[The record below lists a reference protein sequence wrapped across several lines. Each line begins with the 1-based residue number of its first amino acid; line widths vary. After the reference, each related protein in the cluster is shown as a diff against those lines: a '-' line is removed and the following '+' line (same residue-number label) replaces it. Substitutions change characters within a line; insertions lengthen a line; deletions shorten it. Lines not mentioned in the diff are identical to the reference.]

1 MTILKD
7 ISIFW
12 SLAHTLIMFMILFES
27 RYPRKKTNILT
38 LSIMGPLLV
47 ANGILALFIPPD
59 LFGTLLLVTI
69 SLPSLIFFLIIA
81 KKKDGRFFFTF
92 CMVDTIVLE
101 IMYISQVINF
111 HTTPDNYIVMF
122 VIRLI
127 AYPLLEWFM
136 WNKLRLPYRSVQRQ
150 TKKGWWIFAVIGA
163 LFYIVMTIFM
173 NNPTSIT
180 ERPED
185 YPVMIL
191 LFILMPLIYL
201 HIILTLIYQQH
212 KFEETEQENIL
223 QLQSAN
229 LVARVSE
236 LAEANDKFREERHNF
251 RHNLRTIAMLVER
264 KQYDELERV
273 VDEYTQTFK
282 STQVTRYCE
291 NAVIDAVL
299 SHYIRH
305 AESLGIK
312 MEIGFDFPEK
322 IPVDT
327 TELATVFA
335 NAIENAIHACEKLPQ
350 EERWIEIKV
359 ISKPKFIAR
368 IKNRYNGTV
377 EFDDDGIPVNHEEGH
392 GFGTRSIVA
401 FCHKIGGHYNFSADD
416 KYFTINLNF

>member
-47 ANGILALFIPPD
+47 ANGILALFVPSD
-59 LFGTLLLVTI
+59 VFGTLLLVTI

-101 IMYISQVINF
+101 VIYVSQVINF
-111 HTTPDNYIVMF
+111 HTTPDTCIVMF
-122 VIRLI
+122 IIRLV
-127 AYPLLEWFM
+127 AYPLLEVLM
-136 WNKLRLPYRSVQRQ
+136 WKKLRLPYRSLLNH
-150 TKKGWWIFAVIGA
+150 TKRGWWHFAAIGA
-163 LFYIVMTIFM
+163 IFYVTVSLFM

-180 ERPED
+180 QRPEY

-201 HIILTLIYQQH
+201 HIIRTLLYQQRMFA
-212 KFEETEQENIL
+212 KIEEENIL
-223 QLQSAN
+223 QLQSSN
-229 LVARVSE
+229 LVSRISE
-236 LAEANDKFREERHNF
+236 LSEANDKFREERHNF
-251 RHNLRTIAMLVER
+251 RHKLRTIAMLVER
-264 KQYDELERV
+264 RQYEELELV
-273 VDEYTQTFK
+273 VNEYTQTFK

-299 SHYIRH
+299 SHYIRQ
-305 AESLGIK
+305 AESLGITLDL
-312 MEIGFDFPEK
+312 GFDFPDT
-322 IPVDT
+322 IPVDP

-335 NAIENAIHACEKLPQ
+335 NAIENAIHACEKLPPNR
-350 EERWIEIKV
+350 RWLEIKV
-359 ISKPKFIAR
+359 RCKPKFVAR
-368 IKNRYNGTV
+368 IKNRYTGTV
-377 EFDDDGIPVNHEEGH
+377 EFDEDGIPVNREDGH

-401 FCHKIGGHYNFSADD
+401 FCNKCGGHYYFNADGEYFSVLL
-416 KYFTINLNF
+416 NL

>member
-1 MTILKD
+1 MTVLKD

-12 SLAHTLIMFMILFES
+12 SLTHTLIMFMILFES
-27 RYPRKKTNILT
+27 RYPRTKTNILT
-38 LSIMGPLLV
+38 ISTMGPLLV
-47 ANGILALFIPPD
+47 ANGILALFVPSD
-59 LFGTLLLVTI
+59 VYGTMLLITI

-81 KKKDGRFFFTF
+81 KKRDGRFFFTF
-92 CMVDTIVLE
+92 CMVDTVVLE
-101 IMYISQVINF
+101 VMYISQIINH
-111 HTTPDNYIVMF
+111 HTTPNTYIVMF
-122 VIRLI
+122 IIRLV
-127 AYPLLEWFM
+127 AYPAIEGIM
-136 WNKLRLPYRSVQRQ
+136 WNKLRIPYREVQRR
-150 TKKGWWIFAVIGA
+150 TKRGWWLFAAIGA
-163 LFYIVMTIFM
+163 IFYITISLFM
-173 NNPTSIT
+173 NKPTAIT
-180 ERPED
+180 ERPEY

-191 LFILMPLIYL
+191 LFILMPLIYV
-201 HIILTLIYQQH
+201 HILSTLLYQQR

-251 RHNLRTIAMLVER
+251 RHKLRTIAMLVER
-264 KQYDELERV
+264 KQYNELEFV
-273 VDEYTQTFK
+273 INEYTQTFK

-299 SHYIRH
+299 SHYIRQ

-312 MEIGFDFPEK
+312 LELGFDFPEE

-335 NAIENAIHACEKLPQ
+335 NAIENAIHACEKLPP

-359 ISKPKFIAR
+359 RCKPKFIAR
-368 IKNRYNGTV
+368 IKNKFCGNV
-377 EFDDDGIPVNHEEGH
+377 EFDDDGIPVNREEGH

-401 FCHKIGGHYNFSADD
+401 FCNKIGGHYNFSAEDGC
-416 KYFTINLNF
+416 FSIILNF